1 MQKPGDDFDRDVW
14 CILGLPFDAVD
25 MSGAVQRVR
34 DAVRVRAR
42 CFMST
47 PNLNFLIASQ
57 DDAGFRQSVL
67 DSDLSLADG
76 MPILWLARL
85 TGVPLPERVAGS
97 DVFAVL
103 REGEAD
109 RGREAAPTRT
119 DGDPLRVFFFGGQEG
134 IAERACE
141 RLNAEGGGLRCVG
154 AYGPGFGS
162 LDEMSAPAVIA
173 QVNASEADLL
183 VVALGARK
191 GQAWIVRNLAG
202 LTIPVVSHLG
212 AVINFVAGNVRRA
225 PAWMRRAGL
234 EWAWRIREEPA
245 LWRRYAGDGLELLWL
260 MVTRVMPFLVWRLV
274 NRGGGAAPA
283 EVAHGRKANS
293 TGRIALRGGLVASA
307 LAPVRQAFREA
318 AAAGGDLVVDLGG
331 VTRVDGAF
339 LGLLLVLEKH
349 VRRAGG
355 RLVVENTPSTVRR
368 IFRWNGVGYLV
379 E

>member
-1 MQKPGDDFDRDVW
+1 MNDFDRDV
-14 CILGLPFDAVD
+14 CCLLGLPFDAVT
-25 MSGAVQRVR
+25 MAQAV
-34 DAVRVRAR
+34 ARVRAAAASRTR
-42 CFMST
+42 CFVST
-47 PNLNFLIASQ
+47 PNLNFLIAAQ

-76 MPILWLARL
+76 MPILWLAPL
-85 TGVPLPERVAGS
+85 MGVPLPERVAGS

-119 DGDPLRVFFFGGQEG
+119 LGDPLRVFFFGGQEG

>member
-1 MQKPGDDFDRDVW
+1 
-14 CILGLPFDAVD
+14 
-25 MSGAVQRVR
+25 
-34 DAVRVRAR
+34 
-42 CFMST
+42 
-47 PNLNFLIASQ
+47 
-57 DDAGFRQSVL
+57 
-67 DSDLSLADG
+67 
-76 MPILWLARL
+76 
-85 TGVPLPERVAGS
+85 
-97 DVFAVL
+97 VFAVL

-119 DGDPLRVFFFGGQEG
+119 LGDPLRVFFFGGQEG

>member
-1 MQKPGDDFDRDVW
+1 MNDFDRDV
-14 CILGLPFDAVD
+14 CCLLGLPFDAVT
-25 MSGAVQRVR
+25 MAQAV
-34 DAVRVRAR
+34 ARVRAAAASRTR
-42 CFMST
+42 CFVST
-47 PNLNFLIASQ
+47 PNLNFLIAAQ

-293 TGRIALRGGLVASA
+293 TGRIALRGGLVVSV
-307 LAPVRQAFREA
+307 LAPVRQAFRDA
-318 AAAGGDLVVDLGG
+318 AAAGGDLAVDLGG
-331 VTRVDGAF
+331 VTWVDGAF

-355 RLVVENTPSTVRR
+355 RLVVENASSTVRQL
-368 IFRWNGVGYLV
+368 FRWNGVGYLV
-379 E
+379 NDR

>member
-1 MQKPGDDFDRDVW
+1 MNDFDRDV
-14 CILGLPFDAVD
+14 CCLLGLPIDAVT
-25 MSGAVQRVR
+25 MAQAV
-34 DAVRVRAR
+34 ARVRAAAASRTR
-42 CFMST
+42 CFVST
-47 PNLNFLIASQ
+47 PNLNFLIAAQ

>member
-1 MQKPGDDFDRDVW
+1 MNDFDRDV
-14 CILGLPFDAVD
+14 CCLLGLPFDAVT
-25 MSGAVQRVR
+25 MAQAV
-34 DAVRVRAR
+34 ARVRAAAASRTR
-42 CFMST
+42 CFVST
-47 PNLNFLIASQ
+47 PNLNFLIAAQ

-119 DGDPLRVFFFGGQEG
+119 LGDPLRVFFFGGQEG

-162 LDEMSAPAVIA
+162 VEEMSAPAVIA

-245 LWRRYAGDGLELLWL
+245 LWRRYVQDGLGLLRL
-260 MVTRVMPFLVWRLV
+260 MVTRVLPCLLWRLF
-274 NRGGGAAPA
+274 NGGGEAAPS
-283 EVAHGRKANS
+283 EVECIREADS

-307 LAPVRQAFREA
+307 LAPVRQAFRDA

-331 VTRVDGAF
+331 VTWVDGAF

-355 RLVVENTPSTVRR
+355 RLVVENASSTVRR
-368 IFRWNGVGYLV
+368 LFRWNCVGYLV
-379 E
+379 NDR